1 MPHQMIRKS
10 FMELWG
16 SRKVKVSAIYSYCVI
31 SNWTSFLLLGTTT
44 IWWRFTNQ
52 EKIDT
57 IGVSC
62 PVCTERRSKSVFS
75 DMNRCTAHIVALCSV
90 KFQLNLISHQQD
102 ELCNNF
108 YSFLHNLM
116 NSRCIA
122 DTHVS
127 LRRQSVSCL
136 EYSMSAVAE
145 KQKKY
150 WTIRKKDWVSEIL
163 SRKKHFE

>member
-1 MPHQMIRKS
+1 M
-10 FMELWG
+10 
-16 SRKVKVSAIYSYCVI
+16 
-31 SNWTSFLLLGTTT
+31 
-44 IWWRFTNQ
+44 
-52 EKIDT
+52 
-57 IGVSC
+57 SC

-75 DMNRCTAHIVALCSV
+75 DMNRYKAHIVALCSV
-90 KFQLNLISHQQD
+90 NFELNLISRQQD

-108 YSFLHNLM
+108 YSFLQNLM

-136 EYSMSAVAE
+136 ENSMAAVAE

-150 WTIRKKDWVSEIL
+150 
-163 SRKKHFE
+163 